1 MESYDGQITAVANE
15 KGRAARPAE
24 LAGDR
29 LTNKQNETGMRQM
42 TAAETIARQ
51 ITDMQAAIELLQSKI
66 NEITSSVD
74 ADAAN
79 WRDVGK
85 AAMTA
90 ELARGLVAAHNEN

>member
-1 MESYDGQITAVANE
+1 
-15 KGRAARPAE
+15 
-24 LAGDR
+24 
-29 LTNKQNETGMRQM
+29 M